1 MQRVATF
8 LCSILFLLTLTAAAQ
23 EGGRMQVSLLG
34 TGFFT
39 KDSTAGLVRQQVS
52 ESGGFRVGFRYN
64 LTRWISAD
72 VDYGRNRI
80 TDRDFTPSLS
90 RVQSD
95 AHQVMGGF
103 VVNLPFFPK
112 FKPYLLAEGGAIVF
126 DPTGGRF
133 SDVARAQRQA
143 EGTFAYGGGVDYP
156 IFKYIALRAEYRG
169 LVYSAPDFNIP
180 ALNVNAVTHTAQPS
194 AGVVIR
200 F

>member
-1 MQRVATF
+1 MRRVVTF
-8 LCSILFLLTLTAAAQ
+8 LCSVLFLLTINATAQ

-39 KDSTAGLVRQQVS
+39 KESNQRLISERVS

-80 TDRDFTPSLS
+80 TESYFTSTLS

-95 AHQVMGGF
+95 AHQAMGGF

-112 FKPYLLAEGGAIVF
+112 LKPYLLAQGGAIVF
-126 DPTGGRF
+126 EPTGGRF
-133 SDVARAQRQA
+133 SSVAGAQSQA
-143 EGTFAYGGGVDYP
+143 RGTFGYGGGVDYP
-156 IFKYIALRAEYRG
+156 LLKYLALRAEYRG
-169 LVYSAPDFNIP
+169 LVYSAPDYGLRGLSVD
-180 ALNVNAVTHTAQPS
+180 AWTHTAQPS
-194 AGVVIR
+194 AGIVVR

>member
-1 MQRVATF
+1 MQRVASF
-8 LCSILFLLTLTAAAQ
+8 LCSILFLLTLTATAQ

-39 KDSTAGLVRQQVS
+39 NDSTGRQVRQQVS

-80 TDRDFTPSLS
+80 TDRYFTPSLS

-103 VVNLPFFPK
+103 VVNLPFLPK
-112 FKPYLLAEGGAIVF
+112 FKPYLLAEGGAILF

-133 SDVARAQRQA
+133 SAVARAQRQA
-143 EGTFAYGGGVDYP
+143 QGAFAYGGGVDYP

-169 LVYSAPDFNIP
+169 LVYSAPDFNIR